1 MPMTPFVE
9 RFPDFGPRETRFISV
24 PQEHDLPAGDYGFL
38 ELYCNEP
45 GCDCRRVTILVLRPE
60 TGWSKPWAT
69 IGFGWETLDFYKKWG
84 GARSDPLEMQG
95 PYLDPLNVQTQHS
108 PALLD
113 VFRLIL
119 QSPDYVER
127 LKRHYQMFR
136 KSVENDK
143 RNSLDTSR
151 LQNKRRRL
159 RDPQRRHP
167 H

>member
-1 MPMTPFVE
+1 
-9 RFPDFGPRETRFISV
+9 
-24 PQEHDLPAGDYGFL
+24 
-38 ELYCNEP
+38 
-45 GCDCRRVTILVLRPE
+45 
-60 TGWSKPWAT
+60 
-69 IGFGWETLDFYKKWG
+69 
-84 GARSDPLEMQG
+84 MQG